1 MRGMRIMCISSL
13 KAQSWR
19 MKSSAFDVAEANVA
33 FDSLKNVPTTQMK
46 GMRRCWHWC
55 CGEVFSEGNCPE
67 KSFLILSR
75 SCVDGKT
82 TQLDVSLGYA
92 HSIHLFFCFI
102 YFYLRST
109 ETDSMKKKNMK
120 TLPIGFKCRCAVVPF
135 VSEHLHRCSR
145 YSCQSAD
152 ANVFSR
158 GPNLPYVLPKD
169 MLYTPCKIQLFPLQ
183 NEGLAVC
190 ANLSST
196 VLCERSHK
204 GLIDRAVSVQS
215 IQVSSGA
222 NA

>member
-1 MRGMRIMCISSL
+1 MECVLCVSVPWKLKVDEWRAVPSTSL
-13 KAQSWR
+13 
-19 MKSSAFDVAEANVA
+19 
-33 FDSLKNVPTTQMK
+33 
-46 GMRRCWHWC
+46 RR
-55 CGEVFSEGNCPE
+55 VLLS
-67 KSFLILSR
+67 ILS
-75 SCVDGKT
+75 KT
-82 TQLDVSLGYA
+82 FRRPRRRVWEDAGIDAVVKCSVRVIVLKKFSNSFTLLCWRENYVVGCFTRLHTQ
-92 HSIHLFFCFI
+92 HSPFFLLYLFLPPLYRNWFD
-102 YFYLRST
+102 
-109 ETDSMKKKNMK
+109 EKKNMK

-204 GLIDRAVSVQS
+204 GLIDWAVSVQS